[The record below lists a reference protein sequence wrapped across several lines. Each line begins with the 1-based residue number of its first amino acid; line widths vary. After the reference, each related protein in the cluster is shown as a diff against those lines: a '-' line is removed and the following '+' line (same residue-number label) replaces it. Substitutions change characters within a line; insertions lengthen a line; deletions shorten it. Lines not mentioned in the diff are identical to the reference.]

1 LKITFPHMGNMYIP
15 VKALLEYL
23 DLEVVVPPF
32 SSQKTLN
39 LGVKYSPEFACL
51 PLKINLGNFIEA
63 KELGADTIIMA
74 GGVGPCRFGLYA
86 QVQKEILSELGYDYD
101 GLVLEPP
108 DKHLGQFI
116 SRLRKI
122 IGTNSWWKVIEAIK
136 FAYEKAYAVDL
147 IEKKV
152 QYLRPREKRTGTVD
166 RIYGHILNTI
176 NEAQSYNSLYEA
188 TNLGLLK
195 LEQVPQN
202 YEAEVI
208 RIGLV
213 GEIYTLLEPFVS
225 LDIEKELGRL
235 GAHVTRSLYLSEWIN
250 SHLLMNFSKKVKP
263 KPFAELAKPYL
274 NHFVG
279 GHGRETIGY
288 AVGFAQ
294 EGYDGVIQ
302 IAPLTCMPEIVAHN
316 ILPKVRENYQIPLL
330 TIYVDEQSGKAGVVT
345 RLEAFIDLIRR
356 RIANTKKRRT
366 AL

>member
-1 LKITFPHMGNMYIP
+1 MKITFPHMGNMYIP

-32 SSQKTLN
+32 TTQKTLN
-39 LGVKYSPEFACL
+39 LGIKYSHEFACL
-51 PLKINLGNFIEA
+51 PLKVNLGNFIEA

-86 QVQKEILSELGYDYD
+86 QVEKEILSELGYDYD
-101 GLVLEPP
+101 SLVLEPP

-116 SRLRKI
+116 NRIRKL

-136 FAYEKAYAVDL
+136 FAFEKAYAVDL

-152 QYLRPREKRTGTVD
+152 QYLRPLEKKMGIVD
-166 RIYGHILNTI
+166 RIYNHTLATI
-176 NEAQSYNSLYEA
+176 DQAQSYCTLHEA

-195 LEQVPQN
+195 LEQVPLNLDQ
-202 YEAEVI
+202 EVI

-225 LDIEKELGRL
+225 LDIEKELGKL
-235 GAHVTRSLYLSEWIN
+235 GVHVTRSLYLSEWIN
-250 SHLLMNFSKKVKP
+250 SHLLMNFSKRVKP
-263 KPFAELAKPYL
+263 KPFAQLAKPYL
-274 NHFVG
+274 NYFVG
-279 GHGRETIGY
+279 GHGRETVGY

-294 EGYDGVIQ
+294 DGYDGIIQ

-316 ILPKVRENYQIPLL
+316 ILPKIREDFQIPLL
-330 TIYVDEQSGKAGVVT
+330 TIYVDEHSGKAGMVT
-345 RLEAFIDLIRR
+345 RLEAFIDLLRR
-356 RIANTKKRRT
+356 QSAREKRRKVQ
-366 AL
+366 

>member
-1 LKITFPHMGNMYIP
+1 MGNMYIP

-39 LGVKYSPEFACL
+39 LGIKYSHEFACL
-51 PLKINLGNFIEA
+51 PLKVNLGNLIEA

-86 QVQKEILSELGYDYD
+86 QVEREILNELGYEYD
-101 GLVLEPP
+101 SLVLEPP
-108 DKHLGQFI
+108 DKHLLQFI
-116 SRLRKI
+116 NRVRKI

-152 QYLRPREKRTGTVD
+152 QYLRPREKKLGIVD
-166 RIYGHILNTI
+166 QIYTHTLTTI
-176 NEAQSYNSLYEA
+176 NEAQSYSTLHEA

-195 LEQVPQN
+195 IEQVPLN
-202 YEAEVI
+202 LDVEVI
-208 RIGLV
+208 RIGLI

-225 LDIEKELGRL
+225 LDIEKELGKL

-250 SHLLMNFSKKVKP
+250 AHLLMNVSKKVKP

-274 NHFVG
+274 NYFVG
-279 GHGRETIGY
+279 GHGRETVGY

-294 EGYDGVIQ
+294 EGYDGIVQ
-302 IAPLTCMPEIVAHN
+302 IAPLTCMPEIVAHT

-330 TIYVDEQSGKAGVVT
+330 TIYVDEQSGKAGIVT
-345 RLEAFIDLIRR
+345 RLEAFTDLIRR
-356 RIANTKKRRT
+356 QLANQERRR
-366 AL
+366 A